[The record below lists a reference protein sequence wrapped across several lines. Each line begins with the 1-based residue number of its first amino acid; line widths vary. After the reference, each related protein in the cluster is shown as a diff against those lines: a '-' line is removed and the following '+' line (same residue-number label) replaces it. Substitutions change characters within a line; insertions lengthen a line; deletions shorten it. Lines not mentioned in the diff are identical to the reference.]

1 MNISNVLK
9 IELDWSI
16 ELIRGSLSNLVPFIE
31 LSNHQSSYKPPNQQS
46 NQ

>member
-16 ELIRGSLSNLVPFIE
+16 ELIRGSLSNLVPFNE
-31 LSNHQSSYKPPNQQS
+31 LPNYQSSYKPPNQQS